1 MSRTRIRDFH
11 DDDLD
16 GIVRLWEAAQASP
29 PPPSIR
35 ARGHRVVPE
44 RPCRRRRPR

>member
-29 PPPSIR
+29 AAPVYSL
-35 ARGHRVVPE
+35 PE
-44 RPCRRRRPR
+44 VIASCQNDHA